1 MATRAKTELILI
13 LAEWE
18 EEEYNGLYQKI
29 QEMTKTAADEGLV
42 EVEVL
47 EGGNQIENEKQ
58 SKGKVMM
65 IQHTPLRERKVL
77 VAKRRIKK
85 IAKEIMHPITL
96 ILTKGL
102 LALRWS
108 QARFKTLSFKTMI
121 GSENKIE
128 NTSNTL

>member
-18 EEEYNGLYQKI
+18 KEEYNGLYQKI

-77 VAKRRIKK
+77 VAKSRIKK
-85 IAKEIMHPITL
+85 IAKENYAPDHTD
-96 ILTKGL
+96 TDKGL
-102 LALRWS
+102 
-108 QARFKTLSFKTMI
+108 I
-121 GSENKIE
+121 GVEVV
-128 NTSNTL
+128 T